1 MVNLATISIC
11 VLAVLVIIAEFYKST
26 FERRIESRDER
37 GQMLIFKIKSFSY
50 SVLTVGILIGVAL
63 VAMFKLIDK
72 EYFIYYVMLVF
83 FIQSISSSIYLAVVR
98 RCKIFCK

>member
-1 MVNLATISIC
+1 MVNIATIGIC
-11 VLAVLVIIAEFYKST
+11 VLVALVIFAEFYKST
-26 FERRIESRDER
+26 FERRMESQDER
-37 GQMLIFKIKSFSY
+37 GQMLVFKIKSFSY

-72 EYFIYYVMLVF
+72 EYFIFYVMLVF

-98 RCKIFCK
+98 RV

>member
-1 MVNLATISIC
+1 MVNVAAIGIF

-26 FERRIESRDER
+26 VERKMESQDER

-83 FIQSISSSIYLAVVR
+83 FIQSISSSIYLPLFGE
-98 RCKIFCK
+98 CKIFC

>member
-11 VLAVLVIIAEFYKST
+11 ILAVLVIIAEFYKST
-26 FERRIESRDER
+26 FERKMESQDER

-83 FIQSISSSIYLAVVR
+83 FIQSISSSIYLAIVR
-98 RCKIFCK
+98 RV

>member
-1 MVNLATISIC
+1 MVNVATISIC
-11 VLAVLVIIAEFYKST
+11 VLAVLVIIAELYKST
-26 FERRIESRDER
+26 FERRMESQDER

-98 RCKIFCK
+98 RV

>member
-1 MVNLATISIC
+1 VVNIATIGIC
-11 VLAVLVIIAEFYKST
+11 VLVVLVIFAEFYKST
-26 FERRIESRDER
+26 FERRMESQDER
-37 GQMLIFKIKSFSY
+37 GQMLVFKIKSFSY

-72 EYFIYYVMLVF
+72 EYFIFYVMLVF

-98 RCKIFCK
+98 RV